1 MAYGGTWT
9 LVIFRNP
16 PKWFEYIAR
25 VRTHELVGRRDIC
38 TPREQITWAT
48 FLPWFMTWS
57 DEIYWKVKPGKKK
70 IELSLMWQESK
81 CQGSV
86 LLREGFT
93 HYLQIFVK
101 YGKVCWNFS
110 DFVIDGSRIMTSS
123 QGKKVVWTLR
133 RNLGPDW
140 VAWHRVSLKSGI
152 LGTGC
157 WLSTDLQSRRCGSLP
172 WKCGSESQNLPWR
185 HRVSLTHT

>member
-1 MAYGGTWT
+1 
-9 LVIFRNP
+9 
-16 PKWFEYIAR
+16 
-25 VRTHELVGRRDIC
+25 
-38 TPREQITWAT
+38 
-48 FLPWFMTWS
+48 
-57 DEIYWKVKPGKKK
+57 
-70 IELSLMWQESK
+70 MWQESK

-86 LLREGFT
+86 LLHQGFT

-110 DFVIDGSRIMTSS
+110 DFIIDGSRIMTSS

-157 WLSTDLQSRRCGSLP
+157 WLSTDLRSRWCGSLP
-172 WKCGSESQNLPWR
+172 WKCGSESRNLPWR
-185 HRVSLTHT
+185 YRVSLICRCPLKAIIKLFNWLIRIQTHDGDFNFHKHKIMMWLLWQWVVPLAAV